1 MIWYTIYC
9 SCFAGESLE
18 GLLKCDR
25 EDALRHHFSSD
36 HALFQQLYGL
46 TSAIGSL
53 HNYEDSTDQLRLKGC
68 HFDLAPRNVLLWN
81 KGFCLP
87 TLVYYRCEMKIRT
100 RVRHSKA
107 VQVTMQRQNALEKTS
122 DRSTNT
128 VALAISSRL
137 MQHLW
142 Y

>member
-18 GLLKCDR
+18 DLLKCDR
-25 EDALRHHFSSD
+25 DDALRHHFSSD
-36 HALFQQLYGL
+36 HALFQQLYSL

-81 KGFCLP
+81 KRLLLADFGLLP
-87 TLVYYRCEMKIRT
+87 LRNED
-100 RVRHSKA
+100 
-107 VQVTMQRQNALEKTS
+107 S
-122 DRSTNT
+122 DSCTPFKGGSGHYAAPECFGEDFGPEHKHGRSSD
-128 VALAISSRL
+128 I
-137 MQHLW
+137 
-142 Y
+142 